1 MKQEKEEKETDTG
14 IDKYV
19 QKLITQEKQKK
30 KRKTNKQIY
39 IYNIYIV
46 MKQEKHMGTG
56 IDSTYMFNILL
67 KYYISCA
74 F

>member
-30 KRKTNKQIY
+30 KQKTSKQI
-39 IYNIYIV
+39 NIYI
-46 MKQEKHMGTG
+46 
-56 IDSTYMFNILL
+56 IYIL
-67 KYYISCA
+67 
-74 F
+74 

>member
-30 KRKTNKQIY
+30 KTKNKQTNKYIY
-39 IYNIYIV
+39 IIYI
-46 MKQEKHMGTG
+46 
-56 IDSTYMFNILL
+56 L
-67 KYYISCA
+67 
-74 F
+74 